1 MGCAPRPCRILV
13 RAIRYRKAVRASGTD
28 HARRQ
33 HGISMLEVPMGASR
47 TLRSTCEQTPDR
59 RVKSLTR
66 VFLGPC
72 GLLLIPLVSCGLNGP
87 TVGNERSHCSARGME
102 PHICRYRVWRPDA
115 RRRARRIRVRRLAV
129 RSSGDCRIW
138 APTHPP
144 RSQALAPSRPA
155 SRCSSSA
162 TCMPITRQVWPTSSG
177 VRLLPNVDNRWR
189 SPGLTATATRFL
201 LFRSFSRD
209 CSERRARSR

>member
-13 RAIRYRKAVRASGTD
+13 REIRYRKAVRASGTD

-66 VFLGPC
+66 VFLGPS

-87 TVGNERSHCSARGME
+87 TVGNEGEAIAVPAGWSHISAGA
-102 PHICRYRVWRPDA
+102 RVWRCTPKGAADP
-115 RRRARRIRVRRLAV
+115 RAPSGGPIVRRL
-129 RSSGDCRIW
+129 SWIW

-144 RSQALAPSRPA
+144 RSQARRPA
-155 SRCSSSA
+155 G
-162 TCMPITRQVWPTSSG
+162 Q
-177 VRLLPNVDNRWR
+177 
-189 SPGLTATATRFL
+189 
-201 LFRSFSRD
+201 
-209 CSERRARSR
+209 RRGAPPQPPACRSRVRRGRLPLG